1 MAADYS
7 DVIKQA
13 ARANKQ
19 FAFLFVVTLA
29 RSPLQIGVTSTRRQL
44 CTLPRPML
52 TSLTPEVLTASQMAS
67 PDDPLTLRSRLGDL
81 IRACIIN
88 APHPLS
94 AIGAITDIART
105 LLLVAE

>member
-81 IRACIIN
+81 IQGVYHKRAASTVGYWCN
-88 APHPLS
+88 NRHRPHTS
-94 AIGAITDIART
+94 ACR
-105 LLLVAE
+105 